1 MPGGKTFF
9 TSFLLA
15 AGFEACLESHDR
27 KKGLT
32 PWTIDVVDFRTVSQ
46 SDLQDVA
53 LSSLSR
59 RLASRQTVRAV
70 VTLSVHLDLRRVDTA
85 FSRVRL
91 APRCERQL
99 AAASVRFNGAIGCVI
114 QHVRTKRR

>member
-1 MPGGKTFF
+1 MPGSEKLF
-9 TSFLLA
+9 TTFLLA
-15 AGFEACLESHDR
+15 TGFEACLESHER

-70 VTLSVHLDLRRVDTA
+70 VTISVHLDLRRVDTA
-85 FSRVRL
+85 IARVHMALR
-91 APRCERQL
+91 RERQL
-99 AAASVRFNGAIGCVI
+99 AAAFVRAYSI
-114 QHVRTKRR
+114 R

>member
-1 MPGGKTFF
+1 MFF
-9 TSFLLA
+9 TTFLLA
-15 AGFEACLESHDR
+15 AGFEACLESHER

-70 VTLSVHLDLRRVDTA
+70 VTISVHLDFRRVDTA
-85 FSRVRL
+85 IARPHGTASRTSTR
-91 APRCERQL
+91 
-99 AAASVRFNGAIGCVI
+99 GCVCS
-114 QHVRTKRR
+114 RLFDSMTRANA